1 MRLLRLLLVF
11 TSFVFI
17 FVACQQGSKSTGHT
31 HAQHDGVQVDASGA
45 DGTWPPQ
52 PTDMSKIGIV
62 AGNFR
67 TQSLKRLQK
76 AEIEAAVMRDAAV
89 IAALGSDYT
98 HLDTNIARDK
108 GGNIRPEVTFFSYS
122 NNVTVQA
129 SLTRDQ
135 RVLHEVMAPE
145 EYQFPEGEEDIS
157 RAVPLARAALVEQGF
172 NKATTLN
179 ANAMLTYPERDAE
192 KAFHDVRMMYV
203 TVGKGNGATPD
214 YAAWVDLTND
224 QVVKSGPIE
233 SYKGE

>member
-98 HLDTNIARDK
+98 HLDTNM
-108 GGNIRPEVTFFSYS
+108 
-122 NNVTVQA
+122 A